1 VHGAG
6 KKGAEVSATNEIMY
20 TLETLALI
28 TATAIG
34 PNLILRRRSG
44 TRPGRL
50 GRCSRSA
57 LGWRWVLRQ
66 ERRRAREHEL
76 RLLSRAQARIRATWL
91 AGENPR
97 HCPEVRDA
105 LRTLGNA
112 AFDADLIGAWD
123 KLRRPYTFENHG
135 GHYRFGLPYS

>member
-1 VHGAG
+1 MR
-6 KKGAEVSATNEIMY
+6 ATNEIMY

-34 PNLILRRRSG
+34 AHLIPRPHSR
-44 TRPGRL
+44 TRPARWGRY
-50 GRCSRSA
+50 SRSA
-57 LGWRWVLRQ
+57 LGWRGILSR
-66 ERRRAREHEL
+66 ELRRAREHEL
-76 RLLSRAQARIRATWL
+76 RLLSCAQARILTTWL

-105 LRTLGNA
+105 LHTLGNA

-123 KLRRPYTFENHG
+123 TLRRPYTFENHG

>member
-1 VHGAG
+1 
-6 KKGAEVSATNEIMY
+6 MY

-34 PNLILRRRSG
+34 AHLIPRRHNR
-44 TRPGRL
+44 TRPARWGRY
-50 GRCSRSA
+50 SRSA
-57 LGWRWVLRQ
+57 LGWRWILSR

-76 RLLSRAQARIRATWL
+76 RLLSCAYARITTTWL

-97 HCPEVRDA
+97 HYPEVWDA

-123 KLRRPYTFENHG
+123 TLRRPYTFENHG